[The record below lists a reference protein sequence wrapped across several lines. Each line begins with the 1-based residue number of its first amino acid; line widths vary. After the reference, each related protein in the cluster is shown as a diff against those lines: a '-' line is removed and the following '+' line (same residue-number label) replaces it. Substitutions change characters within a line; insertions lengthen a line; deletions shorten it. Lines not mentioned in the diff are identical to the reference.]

1 MSNIATYS
9 TPSILADSSFLN
21 NFLDSL
27 LENYCSA
34 NFTPNVA
41 YPSVNITLEKLIQ
54 YNYPNHYIRSY
65 GLLGHKTSTDVLKI
79 YDESLHT
86 VMVSSLE
93 HKLSRLFINITGSTK
108 TLKIIEQKYTHDFS
122 IYFLNLSSI
131 KDILKHFT
139 QTVALNL
146 LNEHD
151 IKKLLN
157 ISTYF
162 IEYTLC
168 LTNTDNLLVYKP
180 TLGYYTEVD
189 NLIKA
194 ENEKILTDIIKRNG
208 TFYNLFLTLIFSLN
222 KINSV
227 RTAISS
233 SVTPEFF
240 KYFETE
246 CQKHLN
252 DIYLTIQKQKTIIIK
267 KQQEID
273 RRKAEE
279 AERIKL
285 EQERAETV
293 SRIQAKYDLYSDASF
308 IGRGC
313 LDDIRSYNP
322 PKINHPPIYNINKET
337 VEIEEIKPQP
347 VTVTKISIDKVV
359 LYPLIAVII
368 YFVLLILFVSVSPF

>member
-1 MSNIATYS
+1 MSNITVYS

-34 NFTPNVA
+34 NFTSNVA

-108 TLKIIEQKYTHDFS
+108 TLKIIEQKQKHTYDFL
-122 IYFLNLSSI
+122 ICFLHLSSVR
-131 KDILKHFT
+131 DILKHLT
-139 QTVALNL
+139 ETVGLNL

-157 ISTYF
+157 INTYF
-162 IEYTLC
+162 TEHTLC
-168 LTNTDNLLVYKP
+168 FTNTDNLLVYKP
-180 TLGYYTEVD
+180 TLDYYTEVD

-194 ENEKILTDIIKRNG
+194 KNEEVLTDIIKMNS
-208 TFYNLFLTLIFSLN
+208 TPYNLFLRLIFSVSKFISL
-222 KINSV
+222 

-233 SVTPEFF
+233 NVTPEFF
-240 KYFETE
+240 KHFEKE
-246 CQKHLN
+246 CQEHLN
-252 DIYLTIQKQKTIIIK
+252 VLYLTVQEQQKINNNH
-267 KQQEID
+267 
-273 RRKAEE
+273 KAEE

-293 SRIQAKYDLYSDASF
+293 FRIQSKYDLYSDELF
-308 IGRGC
+308 INRGC
-313 LDDIRSYNP
+313 LDDKSYNS
-322 PKINHPPIYNINKET
+322 PKINHSPVKTE
-337 VEIEEIKPQP
+337 EIEEIEKIKPQP
-347 VTVTKISIDKVV
+347 VTITKINIDKVV
-359 LYPLIAVII
+359 LYPLVAVII
-368 YFVLLILFVSVSPF
+368 YFVLLIIFVSVFPF

>member
-1 MSNIATYS
+1 MSNITVYS

-86 VMVSSLE
+86 AMVSSLE

-108 TLKIIEQKYTHDFS
+108 TLKIIEQKHTYDFS
-122 IYFLNLSSI
+122 ICVLHLSSVR
-131 KDILKHFT
+131 DILKYFIE
-139 QTVALNL
+139 VAGLNL
-146 LNEHD
+146 LNEQD

-157 ISTYF
+157 INTYF
-162 IEYTLC
+162 TEHTLC
-168 LTNTDNLLVYKP
+168 SVDTDNLLVYKP
-180 TLGYYTEVD
+180 TLDYYTEVD

-194 ENEKILTDIIKRNG
+194 KNEKILTDIIKRNS
-208 TFYNLFLTLIFSLN
+208 TSYNLFLRLIFSVS
-222 KINSV
+222 KFNSL
-227 RTAISS
+227 RNAIFPN
-233 SVTPEFF
+233 VTPEFF
-240 KYFETE
+240 KHFEKE
-246 CQKHLN
+246 CQEHLN
-252 DIYLTIQKQKTIIIK
+252 VLYLTVQE
-267 KQQEID
+267 QQEINNN
-273 RRKAEE
+273 RKAEE

-285 EQERAETV
+285 EQDRAETV
-293 SRIQAKYDLYSDASF
+293 SRIQSKYDLYSDEFF
-308 IGRGC
+308 INRGC
-313 LDDIRSYNP
+313 LDDKSYNP
-322 PKINHPPIYNINKET
+322 PKINHSPIKIKDIKDIED
-337 VEIEEIKPQP
+337 IEEIKPQP
-347 VTVTKISIDKVV
+347 VTVTKINIDKVV

-368 YFVLLILFVSVSPF
+368 YFVLLMIFVSVFPF

>member
-1 MSNIATYS
+1 MSNITVYS

-86 VMVSSLE
+86 AMVSSLE

-108 TLKIIEQKYTHDFS
+108 TLKIIEQKHTYDFS
-122 IYFLNLSSI
+122 ICVLHLSSVR
-131 KDILKHFT
+131 DILKYFIE
-139 QTVALNL
+139 VAGLNL

-157 ISTYF
+157 INTYF
-162 IEYTLC
+162 TEHTLC
-168 LTNTDNLLVYKP
+168 STNTDNLLVYKP
-180 TLGYYTEVD
+180 TLDYYTEVD

-194 ENEKILTDIIKRNG
+194 KNEEVLTDIIKMNS
-208 TFYNLFLTLIFSLN
+208 TPYNLFLRLIFSVSKFISL
-222 KINSV
+222 

-233 SVTPEFF
+233 NVTPEFF
-240 KYFETE
+240 KHFEKE
-246 CQKHLN
+246 CQEHLN
-252 DIYLTIQKQKTIIIK
+252 VLYLTVQE
-267 KQQEID
+267 QQEINNN
-273 RRKAEE
+273 RKAEE

-285 EQERAETV
+285 EQDRAETV
-293 SRIQAKYDLYSDASF
+293 SRIQSKYDLYSDESF
-308 IGRGC
+308 INRGC
-313 LDDIRSYNP
+313 LDDKSYNP
-322 PKINHPPIYNINKET
+322 PKINHSPIKIKDIKDIKDIED
-337 VEIEEIKPQP
+337 IEEIKPQP
-347 VTVTKISIDKVV
+347 VTVTKINIDKVV
-359 LYPLIAVII
+359 LYPLVAVIT
-368 YFVLLILFVSVSPF
+368 YFVLLIIFVSVFPF